1 MAASGNGSGG
11 LWAEFRKFITQGN
24 VIDLAV
30 AVIIGGAFGKIVESF
45 VTDIITPI
53 ILQPALKAANVD
65 NLANLS
71 AGGIKYGSF
80 LAAVLNFLVI
90 ALSIFLVIQA
100 IEKAK
105 NRLSRQ
111 KAAEEAPLDPIIV
124 SQENL
129 THAVERLTQ
138 VIESK

>member
-1 MAASGNGSGG
+1 MTASGNGGI
-11 LWAEFRKFITQGN
+11 LAEFKKFIMRGN
-24 VIDLAV
+24 VVDLAV
-30 AVIIGGAFGKIVESF
+30 AVIVGGAFGKIVESF
-45 VTDIITPI
+45 VADIITPA
-53 ILQPALKAANVD
+53 ILAPALQAANVD
-65 NLANLS
+65 DLSRLS

-90 ALSIFLVIQA
+90 ALSIFLVVQA
-100 IEKAK
+100 FEAARK
-105 NRLSRQ
+105 RFVRQ
-111 KAAEEAPLDPIIV
+111 NAAEEVAPTDPIVI